1 MVGQSDAELPV
12 SYNHIPLLIF
22 GKGVKP
28 MKYDG
33 LGMQVDVM
41 PTLLGLMGVNYSYE
55 GFGVDLLKHRR
66 DMVFYSADNQIVA
79 RDSTHCFVYNPGMGK
94 AFCYEAL
101 PGWKLRPTR
110 CDSRFGS
117 LRRYVF
123 SMEQTAQFMLDR
135 QRLQ

>member
-12 SYNHIPLLIF
+12 SYNHIPLIIF

-28 MKYDG
+28 MKYTG
-33 LGMQVDVM
+33 LGTQVDVM
-41 PTLLGLMGVNYSYE
+41 PTLLGLMKVNYTFE
-55 GFGVDLLKHRR
+55 GFGVDLLKRKR

-79 RDSTHCFVYNPGMGK
+79 RDATHCYIYNPRMDK
-94 AFCYEAL
+94 TFCYDAL
-101 PGWKLRPTR
+101 PGWKQRDTR
-110 CDSRFGS
+110 FTNAFRS

-135 QRLQ
+135 QR